1 MVNVKEI
8 ENILNPYLEQN
19 GFKLYEIGFVREFGM
34 NILRVLVSKK
44 GGINIDELA
53 MINEYLSEKLD
64 NIDIPYDEYM
74 LEVSSPGAEMP
85 LRSPEE
91 VLEHVGSYININKKL
106 FIRNYLIANPSHSLC
121 CSILYISLCNNI
133 KSVALKSLV
142 IIRYSVCYNNICC
155 GVFFGNQAAIPVII
169 NHQTAADLHTALD
182 FSGCG
187 REDIFLRNLR
197 CIR

>member
-91 VLEHVGSYININKKL
+91 VLEHVGSYININTGDNVYEGTMLSFVDNIVVIRVNLKGRFKNFEVPYDSIKK
-106 FIRNYLIANPSHSLC
+106 IRLAV
-121 CSILYISLCNNI
+121 
-133 KSVALKSLV
+133 K
-142 IIRYSVCYNNICC
+142 
-155 GVFFGNQAAIPVII
+155 F
-169 NHQTAADLHTALD
+169 
-182 FSGCG
+182 
-187 REDIFLRNLR
+187 
-197 CIR
+197 

>member
-85 LRSPEE
+85 WRSPEE
-91 VLEHVGSYININKKL
+91 VLEHVGSYININTGDNVYEGTMLSFVDNIVVIRVNLKGRFKNFEVPYDSIKK
-106 FIRNYLIANPSHSLC
+106 IRLAV
-121 CSILYISLCNNI
+121 
-133 KSVALKSLV
+133 K
-142 IIRYSVCYNNICC
+142 
-155 GVFFGNQAAIPVII
+155 F
-169 NHQTAADLHTALD
+169 
-182 FSGCG
+182 
-187 REDIFLRNLR
+187 
-197 CIR
+197 